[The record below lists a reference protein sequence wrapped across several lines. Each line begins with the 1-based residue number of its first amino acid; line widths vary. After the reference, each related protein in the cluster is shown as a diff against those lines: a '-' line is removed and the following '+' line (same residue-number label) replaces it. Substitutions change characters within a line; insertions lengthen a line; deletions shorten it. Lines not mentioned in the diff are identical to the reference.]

1 MNLKYSPVDPELE
14 VLFEEGRVIRR
25 LPDVARARALA
36 RARATVAANVFVPVR
51 PAPMPRVGLRVGVA
65 ATVAL
70 FAGAAASAAA
80 LHRRAP
86 APGESPPP
94 GASPPRASRTEH
106 KRASAPPPSVVI
118 AEGIQSVDNEKAAP
132 RPPTNLES
140 YAAEVDLLQRAQA
153 AFAKGD
159 LAETLAIV
167 ARHAHRFPNGRLSEE
182 REAFRIRS
190 LVGSGQANEARRAL
204 AAFTRRFPRSV
215 LLTRLQET
223 ANSAAL

>member
-1 MNLKYSPVDPELE
+1 MNLKYSPIDPELE
-14 VLFEEGRVIRR
+14 VLFEEGRIIHR

-36 RARATVAANVFVPVR
+36 RARATVAANVFVPIR

-86 APGESPPP
+86 TPGESPTTGAPTAP
-94 GASPPRASRTEH
+94 RASRVEHKRVGASPPSL
-106 KRASAPPPSVVI
+106 VI
-118 AEGIQSVDNEKAAP
+118 SQVIQTSETEKAPARSP
-132 RPPTNLES
+132 SSPES

-159 LAETLAIV
+159 LADTLAIV

-190 LVGSGQANEARRAL
+190 LVASGQSNEARRSL
-204 AAFTRRFPRSV
+204 ATFARRFPRSV

-223 ANSAAL
+223 ANAAD